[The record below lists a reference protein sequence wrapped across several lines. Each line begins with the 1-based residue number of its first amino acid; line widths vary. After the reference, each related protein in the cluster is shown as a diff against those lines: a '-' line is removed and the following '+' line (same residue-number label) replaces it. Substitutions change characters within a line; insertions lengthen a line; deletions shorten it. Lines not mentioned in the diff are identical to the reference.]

1 MHIISFKIKKTLI
14 AICMKNWSFAQL
26 RLRIASCEPSCER
39 VLRLDLSLLFCLQK
53 IVEFKTLKMA
63 SFTN

>member
-1 MHIISFKIKKTLI
+1 
-14 AICMKNWSFAQL
+14 MKNWSFAQL
-26 RLRIASCEPSCER
+26 GLRIASCESSCER
-39 VLRLDLSLLFCLQK
+39 ILRLDLSLLFCLQK